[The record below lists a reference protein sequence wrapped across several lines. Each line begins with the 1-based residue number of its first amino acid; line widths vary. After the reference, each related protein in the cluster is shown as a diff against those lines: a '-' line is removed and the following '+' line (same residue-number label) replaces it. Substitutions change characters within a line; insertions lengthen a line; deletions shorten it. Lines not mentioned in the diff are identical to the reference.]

1 MVDEETVYCPLGSA
15 RRVLKQTYTYWRHFM
30 NESELMDQIIQNK
43 MIYQQLSMEHW
54 VNYEVFTWQWWI
66 GVACVVIPLLLMWK
80 LVDKRRLLEIIAFGF
95 MLNILATFLDVV
107 GSELLLW
114 NYSLRIIPQ
123 IPLLFPVD
131 FVLVPIF
138 YMLIYQRYTPWK
150 YFLIASTIL
159 SLALA
164 FVAEPLAVYI
174 GQYQLIHWKFI
185 YSFPIYIVLAILGK
199 FFANKMFS
207 VQDRAKEV

>member
-1 MVDEETVYCPLGSA
+1 
-15 RRVLKQTYTYWRHFM
+15 M
-30 NESELMDQIIQNK
+30 NESELTNQMIQIK
-43 MIYQQLSMEHW
+43 LMHKQLSMEHW

-80 LVDKRRLLEIIAFGF
+80 LVDKQRLLEIIAFGF

-114 NYSLRIIPQ
+114 NYTLRIIPQ

-138 YMLIYQRYTPWK
+138 YMLIYQRYNTWK
-150 YFLIASTIL
+150 QFLLASTIL
-159 SLALA
+159 ALALA

-185 YSFPIYIVLAILGK
+185 YSFPIYIVLAIFCK

-207 VQDRAKEV
+207 VQERSLKAVNR

>member
-1 MVDEETVYCPLGSA
+1 MS
-15 RRVLKQTYTYWRHFM
+15 
-30 NESELMDQIIQNK
+30 ESELTNQMIQIK
-43 MIYQQLSMEHW
+43 LLHKQLSMEHW

-114 NYSLRIIPQ
+114 NYTLRIIPQ

-138 YMLIYQRYTPWK
+138 YMLIYQRYIAWK
-150 YFLIASTIL
+150 QFLIASTIL
-159 SLALA
+159 ALALA

-185 YSFPIYIVLAILGK
+185 YSFPIYIVLAIFCK

-207 VQDRAKEV
+207 VQEQSK